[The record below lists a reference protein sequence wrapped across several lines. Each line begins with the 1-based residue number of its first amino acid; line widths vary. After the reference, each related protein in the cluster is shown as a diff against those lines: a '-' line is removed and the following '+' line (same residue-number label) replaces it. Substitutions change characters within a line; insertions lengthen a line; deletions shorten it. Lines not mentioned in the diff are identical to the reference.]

1 MISKLGLSQRD
12 RRTLAVGLC
21 AVASLFTIARGVPAL
36 HSWEADRTAEA
47 QSAGQQLAAL
57 RRGLRIL
64 SVLRD
69 TLRSRQAR
77 VVALDSSLLFGAS
90 PSAIAADLASALE
103 DLADDNALK
112 VTAMQLRSDTVVR
125 AGLARVEVRIT
136 GITDVTGLA
145 GFLRAVEADATPLVV
160 RDLSVSQPE
169 PTAGDAKPEAL
180 RVDMLVASI
189 GTVKSGKVEAQR

>member
-12 RRTLAVGLC
+12 RRTLVVGLC
-21 AVASLFTIARGVPAL
+21 AVASLLTIARGVPAL
-36 HSWEADRTAEA
+36 RSWEADRTAEG

-57 RRGLRIL
+57 RSGLRIL
-64 SVLRD
+64 PALRD
-69 TLRSRQAR
+69 TLRARQAR
-77 VVALDSSLLFGAS
+77 LVALDSGLLFGAS

-112 VTAMQLRSDTVVR
+112 VTAMQLRSDTVAI

-145 GFLRAVEADATPLVV
+145 GFLRAVESDATPLVV

-169 PTAGDAKPEAL
+169 PTASDAKPEAL

-189 GTVKSGKVEAQR
+189 GTIKPGKPEAQR